1 MKYNNIEISVKLFE
15 KKFNGHRICD
25 MSVMFRNY
33 LLDFICIYIYI
44 YMRLYVWLE
53 KSLL

>member
-1 MKYNNIEISVKLFE
+1 MKYNNVEISVKLFE

-33 LLDFICIYIYI
+33 LLDFIYI
-44 YMRLYVWLE
+44 YMTWK
-53 KSLL
+53 KSIINSTS